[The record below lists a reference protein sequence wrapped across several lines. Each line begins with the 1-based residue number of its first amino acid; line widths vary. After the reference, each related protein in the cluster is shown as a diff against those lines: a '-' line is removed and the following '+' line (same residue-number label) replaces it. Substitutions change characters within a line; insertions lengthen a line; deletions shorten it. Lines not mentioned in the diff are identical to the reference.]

1 MMEIMQGDAYNVA
14 ISIKDKDGN
23 LIQPDAVSEVIASLG
38 NIIKSYSDGDVQ
50 YDAESG
56 AYYFPV
62 TQIETLVQSGYLPFD
77 VRVKFVSGDVKGKNI
92 GVVGVVPTGAKEVL

>member
-1 MMEIMQGDAYNVA
+1 MEIMQGDAGNV
-14 ISIKDKDGN
+14 SLTLKGKDGN
-23 LIQPDAVSEVIASLG
+23 VIPPEAISEIVASLG
-38 NIIKSYSDGDVQ
+38 NIIKSYTDGDVQ

-56 AYYFPV
+56 VYYFPL

-92 GVVGVVPTGAKEVL
+92 GVVSVIPTGAKEVL